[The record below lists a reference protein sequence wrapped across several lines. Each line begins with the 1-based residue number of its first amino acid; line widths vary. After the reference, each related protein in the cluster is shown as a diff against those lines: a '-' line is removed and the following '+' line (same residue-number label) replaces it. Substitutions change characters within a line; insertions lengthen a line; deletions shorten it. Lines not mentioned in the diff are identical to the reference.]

1 MKFLAVPRHACW
13 ALLLGVVLLAQLSVG
28 SRSKPKPEKGSLRG
42 VEALPEKALLVE
54 LEEALGSGQRMP
66 LQGRRLTEMEEELKT
81 TFKALPKN
89 GRGAVEGASAR
100 YALHRLFVKRY
111 GWQIKGLETG
121 GGAWGAESPI
131 GAMGDRVPPKMRELF
146 EDRLDTYG
154 MTLHELAVLGATM
167 DNMFRSDVSARLQIV
182 YKAYDRSENGIL
194 SLNDAIDVAYAYM
207 CSFVIGSRVTSLHT
221 SEVLHN
227 VRRFKDVFP
236 RHQLSEDLLMSTMRD
251 VAGSNEEFNVDLMTS
266 WLVAFGER
274 LGGFEDKE
282 CQVMKQKLVEKED
295 RLGSGRVRLGDF
307 YTDEGQHFAEGVDYL
322 RRIGALDE
330 SSVDDPKVIIPNYL
344 ASPSNCVTPSGYY
357 GICCFDECEQL
368 MDRIESYF
376 EAPMASPSAIA
387 FFVSSLPSAS
397 QPVNR
402 TLSPKLLQLLE
413 DVAAHHGGM
422 VPIHGR
428 LFSQWM
434 HQAYPRE
441 CSHPHLTSDES
452 RFVEGHSNYS
462 WENGLADFEE
472 KVKYMS
478 IASSMSNR
486 TNPDDDLPTSMWSM
500 HEQLVDPKNFAEEH
514 ARAGS
519 SRLRRV
525 MAMVALG
532 IAGLYV
538 RNALPQ
544 NKFDKSI
551 KEL

>member
-1 MKFLAVPRHACW
+1 MKFLAVRGHACW
-13 ALLLGVVLLAQLSVG
+13 TLMLGMVFLAQLSVG
-28 SRSKPKPEKGSLRG
+28 RRSKPKPEKGSLRG

-54 LEEALGSGQRMP
+54 LEEALGNGQRMP
-66 LQGRRLTEMEEELKT
+66 LQGRRLTEMEDELKT

-89 GRGAVEGASAR
+89 SRGAVEGASAR
-100 YALHRLFVKRY
+100 YALHRLFLKRY

-121 GGAWGAESPI
+121 GGAWDAESPV

-146 EDRLDTYG
+146 EERLSTYG
-154 MTLHELAVLGATM
+154 LTLHELAVLGATM

-182 YKAYDRSENGIL
+182 YKAYSRSENDIL
-194 SLNDAIDVAYAYM
+194 SLNDAIDFAYAYM
-207 CSFVIGSRVTSLHT
+207 CSFIIGSRVASLHT
-221 SEVLHN
+221 TEVHLN
-227 VRRFKDVFP
+227 VRRFKHQFP
-236 RHQLSEDLLMSTMRD
+236 RHQEVENLLMSTMRD
-251 VAGSNEEFNVDLMTS
+251 VAGSNEEFNNELMTS

-274 LGGFEDKE
+274 LGSFEDRE
-282 CQVMKQKLVEKED
+282 CKVMKQKLVERED
-295 RLGSGRVRLGDF
+295 RLGSGRVRLGHF
-307 YTDEGQHFAEGVDYL
+307 YSDKEHFSEGVDYL

-330 SSVDDPKVIIPNYL
+330 SVADDPKVIIPNYL
-344 ASPSNCVTPSGYY
+344 ASPSNCVLPSGYY

-368 MDRIESYF
+368 MDRIESHF
-376 EAPMASPSAIA
+376 EAPMASPSAMA
-387 FFVSSLPSAS
+387 LFVSSLPSAS

-441 CSHPHLTSDES
+441 CSHPHLTASDES
-452 RFVEGHSNYS
+452 FFDGSFMHS
-462 WENGLADFEE
+462 WEGSLANFEE

-478 IASSMSNR
+478 IASSMSNK
-486 TNPDDDLPTSMWSM
+486 TDTDDASPTSMWSM
-500 HEQLVDPKNFAEEH
+500 EEQLVDPKNFAEEH

-532 IAGLYV
+532 FAGLYMGQ
-538 RNALPQ
+538 ALPRQ
-544 NKFDKSI
+544 KFGKSI

>member
-1 MKFLAVPRHACW
+1 
-13 ALLLGVVLLAQLSVG
+13 
-28 SRSKPKPEKGSLRG
+28 
-42 VEALPEKALLVE
+42 
-54 LEEALGSGQRMP
+54 
-66 LQGRRLTEMEEELKT
+66 
-81 TFKALPKN
+81 
-89 GRGAVEGASAR
+89 
-100 YALHRLFVKRY
+100 
-111 GWQIKGLETG
+111 
-121 GGAWGAESPI
+121 
-131 GAMGDRVPPKMRELF
+131 
-146 EDRLDTYG
+146 
-154 MTLHELAVLGATM
+154 LHELAVLGATM

-182 YKAYDRSENGIL
+182 YKAYDRSESDIL
-194 SLNDAIDVAYAYM
+194 SLNNAIDIAYAYM
-207 CSFVIGSRVTSLHT
+207 CSFIIGSRVTILHT
-221 SEVLHN
+221 SEVLLN
-227 VRRFKDVFP
+227 VRRFNDLFP
-236 RHQLSEDLLMSTMRD
+236 RHQEVENLLMSTMRD

-307 YTDEGQHFAEGVDYL
+307 YTDEGTHFAEGVDYL

-330 SSVDDPKVIIPNYL
+330 SSVDDPKVMISNYL

-428 LFSQWM
+428 LFLQWM

-441 CSHPHLTSDES
+441 CSHPHLTPDEN
-452 RFVEGHSNYS
+452 RFVDGTSLLS
-462 WENGLADFEE
+462 WENSLVNFEE

-478 IASSMSNR
+478 IASSMSNM
-486 TNPDDDLPTSMWSM
+486 TNPDVDLPTSMWSM
-500 HEQLVDPKNFAEEH
+500 EEQLVDPKNFAEEH

-519 SRLRRV
+519 SRLRQV

-532 IAGLYV
+532 IAGLYMG
-538 RNALPQ
+538 NALPQ
-544 NKFDKSI
+544 HKLDKSI